1 MPTSVG
7 LTPSLLEGGL
17 ADSLLLLYVLH
28 SPHEG
33 MSLRRKP

>member
-17 ADSLLLLYVLH
+17 ADTSYCF
-28 SPHEG
+28 
-33 MSLRRKP
+33 MSYIPLMKE